1 MADFAIDDA
10 TIQNV
15 LDSILSFLSSVL
27 PPPIYS
33 IAASLITHFLSVFV
47 ALLNFVYT
55 LASAQNWDAQKVL
68 PPLITLLAAYLALVS
83 FYRTTGWMIR
93 TAFWFVKWGGILA
106 ALSAG
111 AGYFMANGGANGVGP
126 FNGGGLLSF
135 FGNTLLGLLGGG
147 SSDGQAGRAGPSRS
161 RTGAK
166 VKKPTQKPKERERP
180 KVWESWDKHRDWQYS
195 PDTAGRDDA
204 ARLGEEVQEAVQKVT
219 GLVRDTLGTGWWDA
233 FKNAVEGSGLVGT
246 VDSKKDDSRSPRKTK
261 QDAKGRVSSR

>member
-1 MADFAIDDA
+1 MAEFAIDDDA
-10 TIQNV
+10 VQNV
-15 LDSILSFLSSVL
+15 LNYLFSFLSTVL
-27 PPPIYS
+27 PAPIYS
-33 IAASLITHFLSVFV
+33 IVASLITHSLSVFI

-93 TAFWFVKWGGILA
+93 TMFWFVKWGGILA

-135 FGNTLLGLLGGG
+135 FGNTLLGLMGGGG
-147 SSDGQAGRAGPSRS
+147 SDGQSGRAGPSRS

-166 VKKPTQKPKERERP
+166 AKKPTQKQRDKPKA
-180 KVWESWDKHRDWQYS
+180 WESWDKHRDWKYS

-219 GLVRDTLGTGWWDA
+219 GLVRDTLGTGWWNA
-233 FKNAVEGSGLVGT
+233 VKSAVEGSGLVGT
-246 VDSKKDDSRSPRKTK
+246 VDGDKEGSGSRRKTK
-261 QDAKGRVSSR
+261 QDAKGRGSSR